1 MKKFYYQVKKENDL
15 GRISRMY
22 GWVVWIA
29 LAFITVFDTES
40 SNRRYF
46 FRILFYVLLALFY
59 FPWKK
64 YIEPFIELDDIGIA
78 TVLPY
83 GQELTKLSWK
93 DVTKVFYTTDGGISF
108 YHGSDFTFF
117 IPLSL
122 LTEEDKISLIDTVKQ
137 KLNPSVMGLDKL

>member
-22 GWVVWIA
+22 GWVVWLV
-29 LAFITVFDTES
+29 LAFRIVFDTES
-40 SNRRYF
+40 DRKRDF
-46 FRILFYVLLALFY
+46 VGIVLYSLMVLIS

-64 YIEPFIELDDIGIA
+64 YTKPFVELDDEGIA

-83 GQELTKLSWK
+83 GQVLTKLSWK

-122 LTEEDKISLIDTVKQ
+122 LTEENKISLIDTVKQ